1 MDHQTAQIAIAG
13 SGLVATLLGIIIT
26 QLFNSR
32 GERRRRVHE
41 ATSRWH
47 EENYRVCAA
56 IVTKATGVERDLYNA
71 AAMLDDQE
79 RKPRMPGTKSVVL
92 SPEEGIDGVFDG
104 ITREIIVEAVEHGF
118 EILDELDSL
127 TGELAII
134 GTAEQVEA
142 ARLLADQILGAVG
155 SLEIFAMSSDAYE
168 QILAIRK
175 AKESFSE
182 SSRNY
187 LMMLARGL

>member
-79 RKPRMPGTKSVVL
+79 RKPRMPGTKSVLL

-118 EILDELDSL
+118 EVLDELDSL

-134 GTAEQVEA
+134 GTAEQIEA

-168 QILAIRK
+168 RILAIRE

>member
-79 RKPRMPGTKSVVL
+79 RKPRMPGTKSVLL
-92 SPEEGIDGVFDG
+92 SSEEGIDGVFDG

-118 EILDELDSL
+118 EVLDELDSL

-134 GTAEQVEA
+134 GTAEQIEA

-168 QILAIRK
+168 RILAIRE

>member
-79 RKPRMPGTKSVVL
+79 RKPRMPGTKSVLL
-92 SPEEGIDGVFDG
+92 SSEEGIDGVFDG

-118 EILDELDSL
+118 EVLDELDSL
-127 TGELAII
+127 TRELAII
-134 GTAEQVEA
+134 GTAEQIEA

-168 QILAIRK
+168 RILAIRE